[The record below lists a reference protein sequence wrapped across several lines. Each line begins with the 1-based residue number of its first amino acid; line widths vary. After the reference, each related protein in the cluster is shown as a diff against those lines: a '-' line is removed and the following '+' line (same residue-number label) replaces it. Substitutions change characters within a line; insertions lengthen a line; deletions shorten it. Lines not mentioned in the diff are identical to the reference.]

1 MRRAHPPH
9 PSCYFYHNSL
19 STRHHSRYLASLSLY
34 TDSVAAPWRRQ
45 LIYFCVALITR
56 LAKPDFSLP
65 CMFHKKKEISLTH
78 TVAGMFSSAFVV
90 VRGDEKTT
98 LCLWYPFFVVIVR
111 EFLLWCDV
119 RHDVSV
125 LVKEKTFLS
134 LSLTLVLTHSIENF
148 FFLFFLFVCRRR
160 RKSSSLFDGNF
171 EVFDDGWPTFDCLL
185 NLLTLMGFFREFFT
199 QNLMTAVQF
208 AFFDCAKLGIIPM
221 GWICTE

>member
-1 MRRAHPPH
+1 
-9 PSCYFYHNSL
+9 
-19 STRHHSRYLASLSLY
+19 
-34 TDSVAAPWRRQ
+34 
-45 LIYFCVALITR
+45 
-56 LAKPDFSLP
+56 
-65 CMFHKKKEISLTH
+65 
-78 TVAGMFSSAFVV
+78 MFSSAFVV

-171 EVFDDGWPTFDCLL
+171 DGFWSFRWWMADFRLFIKFIDFNGNFPGIFHPKVDDSGSICFFLLCKTWDYPHGMNLHWVIVCVSINNHRIFLICILVIYVRITDWNVLTMCVKKPSMWGFHHSFLMIFKLFFCSLLIFYLFLVFLVNFWVYF
-185 NLLTLMGFFREFFT
+185 
-199 QNLMTAVQF
+199 
-208 AFFDCAKLGIIPM
+208 
-221 GWICTE
+221 